1 MAGTKITARIA
12 DEISPRGG
20 IQRCDIFKMEQKSF
34 SETALCGQ
42 RVRKMMS
49 EGMGSAIPI
58 KVAEGRT
65 KRKMRKVSDTG
76 ESCPKKVMAPQICE
90 NSQTSPLINHRKN
103 VSKATPGMCSMKN
116 SPTYLS
122 GDGSLPPEFSGVSGR
137 RYCSY
142 GRKEIVYSEGIT
154 GDSPGQQAGG
164 L

>member
-58 KVAEGRT
+58 KVAEDHT

-76 ESCPKKVMAPQICE
+76 ESCPKKVMAPQICKNNE
-90 NSQTSPLINHRKN
+90 TSPPINPREN
-103 VSKATPGMCSMKN
+103 ASKATREMCKMKN
-116 SPTYLS
+116 LPSFFDP
-122 GDGSLPPEFSGVSGR
+122 DGSLPPDFSGVSGR
-137 RYCSY
+137 RYIFY
-142 GRKEIVYSEGIT
+142 G
-154 GDSPGQQAGG
+154 
-164 L
+164 

>member
-76 ESCPKKVMAPQICE
+76 ESCPEKVMAPQICK
-90 NSQTSPLINHRKN
+90 NSETSPPINPREN
-103 VSKATPGMCSMKN
+103 AFKATPEMCKMKN
-116 SPTYLS
+116 LPSFFDP
-122 GDGSLPPEFSGVSGR
+122 DGSLPPDFSGVSGR
-137 RYCSY
+137 RYIFY
-142 GRKEIVYSEGIT
+142 G
-154 GDSPGQQAGG
+154 
-164 L
+164 

>member
-76 ESCPKKVMAPQICE
+76 ESCPKKVIFSSAMRCSEI
-90 NSQTSPLINHRKN
+90 SPSINHK
-103 VSKATPGMCSMKN
+103 
-116 SPTYLS
+116 
-122 GDGSLPPEFSGVSGR
+122 EFS
-137 RYCSY
+137 
-142 GRKEIVYSEGIT
+142 SEENIP
-154 GDSPGQQAGG
+154 DKFFEKKLS
-164 L
+164 